1 MDGAPFLP
9 CVSSC
14 SVVVKLVDEVDRR
27 LNGRIRLSEKELQKK
42 QRYQQL
48 VKERAPKKTVAKN
61 LFYAFLLGGSLGL
74 VGQALFDFFMHIEPA
89 KSHATATTL
98 AGLVFIGAVLTGLG
112 VYDKLAAWGGAG
124 AAVPITGFANS
135 IVSAAME
142 FRREGLVL
150 GLPPKMFV
158 IAGPVLVYGTL
169 AGFLTGLLKIM
180 LTGGWR

>member
-1 MDGAPFLP
+1 MKFTYAVDG
-9 CVSSC
+9 
-14 SVVVKLVDEVDRR
+14 
-27 LNGRIRLSEKELQKK
+27 GIHLSDNELQKK
-42 QRYQQL
+42 ERYKQL
-48 VKERAPKKTVAKN
+48 VKERAPKPTVAKD

-74 VGQALFDFFMHIEPA
+74 VGQALFDFFMNIEPA

-98 AGLVFIGAVLTGLG
+98 AGLIFIGAVLTGLG
-112 VYDKLAAWGGAG
+112 VYDKLASWGGAG

-142 FRREGLVL
+142 YRREGLVL
-150 GLPPKMFV
+150 GMPTKMFT

-169 AGFLTGLLKIM
+169 AGFLTGLLKLM

>member
-1 MDGAPFLP
+1 MRWTD
-9 CVSSC
+9 
-14 SVVVKLVDEVDRR
+14 VKDWGTCL
-27 LNGRIRLSEKELQKK
+27 KEDDLQRK

-48 VKERAPKKTVAKN
+48 VRERAPKPTVAKN
-61 LFYAFLLGGSLGL
+61 VFFAFILGGCFGL

-98 AGLVFIGAVLTGLG
+98 AGLIFIGAVLTGLG
-112 VYDKLAAWGGAG
+112 IYDRLAAWGGAG
-124 AAVPITGFANS
+124 ASVPITGFANS

-150 GLPPKMFV
+150 GLPPKMFI
-158 IAGPVLVYGTL
+158 IAGPVLVYGAL
-169 AGFLTGLLKIM
+169 AGFFTGLIKLM

>member
-112 VYDKLAAWGGAG
+112 VYDKLAAWGGRRCGTYYRIRQFNSVCSHGFRGKVLSWAYTQMI
-124 AAVPITGFANS
+124 IT
-135 IVSAAME
+135 
-142 FRREGLVL
+142 
-150 GLPPKMFV
+150 
-158 IAGPVLVYGTL
+158 GPVLVSTL
-169 AGFLTGLLKIM
+169 AAS
-180 LTGGWR
+180 